1 MAGIKQTENTAGKDT
16 FLMKNIPEET
26 FFEKKLGVFLFC
38 TAKWSP
44 GKILSLQDFIAFEV
58 LKLGHKVTMVT
69 FTLTPT

>member
-1 MAGIKQTENTAGKDT
+1 MAGIKQTELEKIL

-58 LKLGHKVTMVT
+58 LKLGHKVTMMVT